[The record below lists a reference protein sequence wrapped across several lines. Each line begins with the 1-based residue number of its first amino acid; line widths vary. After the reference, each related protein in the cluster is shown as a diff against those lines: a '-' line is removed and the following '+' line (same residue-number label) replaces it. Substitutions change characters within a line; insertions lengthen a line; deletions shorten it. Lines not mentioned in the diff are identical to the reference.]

1 MRVEMTFNDAAITAA
16 GYRKEDIYWTI
27 KKAFTGRGLRCTSEN
42 GLLSFEDNG
51 GENDY
56 AQMWNVIKSLMIS
69 DWFLTCASSCL
80 YIDDDDEVEDVLAQS
95 YLFKKSQLEQ

>member
-42 GLLSFEDNG
+42 ELLSFEDNG

-56 AQMWNVIKSLMIS
+56 AQMWNVLLGLVQA
-69 DWFLTCASSCL
+69 DWFVRCTASCVFF
-80 YIDDDDEVEDVLAQS
+80 DEDTEEDVLCQAAEIRKM
-95 YLFKKSQLEQ
+95 LA

>member
-42 GLLSFEDNG
+42 ELLSFEDNG
-51 GENDY
+51 GENDTPRCG
-56 AQMWNVIKSLMIS
+56 MC
-69 DWFLTCASSCL
+69 FLGWYRLIGS
-80 YIDDDDEVEDVLAQS
+80 
-95 YLFKKSQLEQ
+95 

>member
-1 MRVEMTFNDAAITAA
+1 MRVEMTFNDAAVAAA
-16 GYRKEDIYWTI
+16 GFRKEDICWTI
-27 KKAFTGRGLRCTSEN
+27 KKAFVSRGLRCTSEN
-42 GLLSFEDNG
+42 ELLSFEDNG

-69 DWFLTCASSCL
+69 DRFLTCDSSCL

-95 YLFKKSQLEQ
+95 YLFKKRSAV